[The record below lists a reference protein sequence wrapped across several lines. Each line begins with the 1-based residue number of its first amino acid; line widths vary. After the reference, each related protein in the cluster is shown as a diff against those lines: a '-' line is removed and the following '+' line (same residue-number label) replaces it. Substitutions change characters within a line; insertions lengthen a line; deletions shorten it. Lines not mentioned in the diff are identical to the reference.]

1 MGKKKNIWISKNWEK
16 SEEITADCDAH
27 SEERRET
34 PEKNKRFLYLIIC
47 ARYFGLKYK
56 PSTVAKTRSVLF

>member
-1 MGKKKNIWISKNWEK
+1 MH
-16 SEEITADCDAH
+16 T